1 MNAKTIFTFFGGV
14 VTGLV
19 LGVWLFSGPSTQVSQ
34 APQPVAQNQPQVDK
48 IKLQQNINQLEGLL
62 KNDPENYQAWKKLGD
77 SYFDVEQPAKSVEA
91 YRKALAIDDG
101 DPNVWT
107 DMGVMY
113 RKMGDPAKAIESFDK
128 AIERGPTHTVSRL
141 NKGVVYIYDMNDV
154 EKGIAAWEDFLQ
166 VQPSGP
172 QADNIRAEL
181 QQLKLRQGIQ
191 EPGGELPEGH
201 PTLDSQEAAPGSG
214 GTDPAGYFPKPEQP

>member
-19 LGVWLFSGPSTQVSQ
+19 LGVLLFSGPSTQVSQ
-34 APQPVAQNQPQVDK
+34 VPQPVTQNQPQVDK

-77 SYFDVEQPAKSVEA
+77 SYFDVEQPAKSIEA

-113 RKMGDPAKAIESFDK
+113 RKVGNPAKAIESFDK

-141 NKGVVYIYDMNDV
+141 NKGVVYLYDLNDI
-154 EKGIAAWEDFLQ
+154 EKGVAAWEDFLKL
-166 VQPSGP
+166 QPTGP
-172 QADNIRAEL
+172 QADQVRADL
-181 QQLKLRQGIQ
+181 QPFKARLGLQ
-191 EPGGELPEGH
+191 ESGGELPEGH
-201 PTLDSQEAAPGSG
+201 PSLDSQEAAPGSG

>member
-19 LGVWLFSGPSTQVSQ
+19 MGVWLFSGPSAQVSQ

-62 KNDPENYQAWKKLGD
+62 KSDPENYQAWKKLGD
-77 SYFDVEQPAKSVEA
+77 SYFDVEQPAKSIEA

-113 RKMGDPAKAIESFDK
+113 RKVGNPAKAIESFDK

-141 NKGVVYIYDMNDV
+141 NKGVVYFYDLNDI
-154 EKGIAAWEDFLQ
+154 EKGIAAWEDFLKL
-166 VQPSGP
+166 QPTGP
-172 QADNIRAEL
+172 QADQVRADL
-181 QQLKLRQGIQ
+181 QPFKARLGL
-191 EPGGELPEGH
+191 
-201 PTLDSQEAAPGSG
+201 QEAAPGSG
-214 GTDPAGYFPKPEQP
+214 GRIPRDTSPNPSSPERAWKLKKIPSG